1 MNTAGPSDDSLARA
15 AAAGD
20 VAAFETLVERHQ
32 HQLYREALGYLGS
45 HDEALDAVQEALV
58 AALKRFHQ
66 LREPVKVGP
75 WLRTAV
81 RNRCLNML
89 RDRTRRTDA
98 HARYAQDLHDGG
110 RPEGDPPG
118 PAVRLLDRLP
128 AETAA
133 AFLLHYL
140 DGHPLE
146 AVARELG
153 STPAGVKQRLYRA
166 RHHLREEA
174 LAMARELGDALP
186 DDFAARVVAHL
197 LKSGRDDRLHMRYE
211 AARAHF
217 QEILDLQPG
226 HSTAL
231 LEWGRTYGPMESPGD
246 DQVGALERAARAAPE
261 SLEVLAELEL
271 ASRRPGLEERSRE
284 LREKVIALADRRLA
298 THEADQEAL
307 YCKARLLR
315 GAGNFAQALALLQA
329 LVERSPGDQAF
340 LYEYGL
346 CLSRLDRHGEA
357 VPVYGKVLRG
367 DRTTLW
373 AFCAHRQ
380 LATHHAYRSGEMKE
394 AIRHMEAAWRLMPTP
409 GEAGNLI
416 YFHSGAGRPD
426 RGLELYE
433 ENREHLRQPRIHAV
447 AGMGYLLAGKPE
459 EAEAAF
465 HQALEGVSDDDFAAE
480 IHLHLARL
488 AHEADRPRQVDRHL
502 RRGLSL
508 DLGSRGQLAGPPGSP
523 FRRRWT
529 RWLAESL
536 QAVGVERDGVKGLL
550 TAVKRE
556 LDSELP
562 PYSPTS
568 AASSR
573 HHS

>member
-1 MNTAGPSDDSLARA
+1 MNTPETDGSLARA
-15 AAAGD
+15 AADGD
-20 VAAFETLVERHQ
+20 VAAFESLVERHQ
-32 HQLYREALGYLGS
+32 RQLYRDALGFLGS
-45 HDEALDAVQEALV
+45 HDDALDAVQEALV

-89 RDRTRRTDA
+89 RDRRRRSDA
-98 HARYAQDLHDGG
+98 HARYAQDLHDDG
-110 RPEGDPPG
+110 RSESDPHG
-118 PAVRLLDRLP
+118 PAARLLDRLP

-133 AFLLHYL
+133 AFQLHYIN
-140 DGHPLE
+140 GQPLE
-146 AVARELG
+146 SVARHLG
-153 STPAGVKQRLYRA
+153 ATRAGVRQRLYRA
-166 RHHLREEA
+166 RRHLREEA
-174 LAMARELGDALP
+174 LAMAREQGDALP

-197 LKSGRDDRLHMRYE
+197 LKSGREDRLHMRYE

-231 LEWGRTYGPMESPGD
+231 LEWGRTYGPFDSPGE
-246 DQVGALERAARAAPE
+246 DQIGALERAARAAPD

-271 ASRRPGLEERSRE
+271 ASRRPGREERSGE
-284 LREKVIALADRRLA
+284 LRARVFALVDRRLA
-298 THEADQEAL
+298 ADEGDAEAL

-315 GAGNFAQALALLQA
+315 GDGEFAQALPLLQA
-329 LVERSPGDQAF
+329 LAERAPEDQAF

-357 VPVYGKVLRG
+357 APVYEKVLRG
-367 DRTTLW
+367 ERTTLW

-380 LATHHAYRSGEMKE
+380 LATHHAYRTGEMKE

-433 ENREHLRQPRIHAV
+433 ENREHLHQPRVHAA
-447 AGMGYLLAGKPE
+447 AGKGYLLAGRTE

-465 HQALEGVSDDDFAAE
+465 HQALEGVSDDGFAAE
-480 IHLHLARL
+480 VHLHLARIS
-488 AHEADRPRQVDRHL
+488 HEAGRAARVDRHL

-523 FRRRWT
+523 FRRWWT

-536 QAVGVERDGVKGLL
+536 QAVGVERGGVKALL
-550 TAVKRE
+550 AAVTRE
-556 LDSELP
+556 LDSP
-562 PYSPTS
+562 
-568 AASSR
+568 
-573 HHS
+573 

>member
-1 MNTAGPSDDSLARA
+1 MKTTATGDGSLARA
-15 AAAGD
+15 AADGD
-20 VAAFETLVERHQ
+20 LSAFEALVRRHQ
-32 HQLYREALGYLGS
+32 HQLYRDALGYLGS
-45 HDEALDAVQEALV
+45 HDDALDAVQEALV
-58 AALKRFHQ
+58 GTLKRFHQ

-89 RDRTRRTDA
+89 RDRRRRTDA
-98 HARYAQDLHDGG
+98 HARYAQDQRDRG
-110 RPEGDPPG
+110 RSEADPPG
-118 PAVRLLDRLP
+118 PAAHLLDRLP

-140 DGHPLE
+140 DGQPLE

-153 STPAGVKQRLYRA
+153 STPGGVKQRLYRA

-174 LAMARELGDALP
+174 LAMAREQGDALP

-197 LKSGRDDRLHMRYE
+197 MKSGREDRLHMRYE

-217 QEILDLQPG
+217 REILDLQPG

-231 LEWGRTYGPMESPGD
+231 LEWGRTYGPFDSPGE
-246 DQVGALERAARAAPE
+246 DQVGALERAARAAPD

-271 ASRRPGLEERSRE
+271 ACRNHGSEGRSGE
-284 LREKVIALADRRLA
+284 LRAKVLALADRRLA
-298 THEADQEAL
+298 ADEGDAEAL

-315 GAGNFAQALALLQA
+315 GVGDFAQALPLLQA
-329 LVERSPGDQAF
+329 LAERAPETQAF

-357 VPVYGKVLRG
+357 GPVYEKVLREEG
-367 DRTTLW
+367 TTFW

-380 LATHHAYRSGEMKE
+380 LATHHAYRTGEMND
-394 AIRHMEAAWRLMPTP
+394 AILHMEAAWRLMPTP

-433 ENREHLRQPRIHAV
+433 ENREHLHQPRVHAA
-447 AGMGYLLAGKPE
+447 AGMGYLLAGRTA

-465 HQALEGVSDDDFAAE
+465 HQALEGGSDGGLAAE

-508 DLGSRGQLAGPPGSP
+508 DLGRRGQLAGPPGGP
-523 FRRRWT
+523 FRRWWT

-536 QAVGVERDGVKGLL
+536 QAVGVGRGGVKVLF
-550 TAVKRE
+550 TAVQRE
-556 LDSELP
+556 LDSL
-562 PYSPTS
+562 
-568 AASSR
+568 
-573 HHS
+573 